1 MTSKSIKFLG
11 LDFAGKTSIIT
22 AIKEKFGYIEKV
34 KALKP
39 TRLIERETFRF
50 LNLEIVRHDFGGQIQ
65 YRDDYLE
72 NPHRFLANTDLI
84 FYVIDC
90 QDNERFG
97 IALDY
102 FDKVMEFFMELRE
115 FIPVMILINKFDPE
129 LRENRELN
137 NRVLLLKQ
145 SLLKYKE
152 FQIYFFETSIYDIKS
167 ILDAFSTGLSLL
179 FEKIEMLFSYFEDIS
194 KKFNIIFISLM
205 DSAGITVGE
214 YYTSLR
220 LIDKLKIYN
229 LYLELLKKIKDQNKE
244 KFEFSDKLSSGNR
257 FSGVIEVLNLSGIEF
272 YLLIIIKEE
281 EDLEK
286 TVSVLDTIE
295 AEKERME
302 AIISQI
308 IA

>member
-34 KALKP
+34 KSLKP
-39 TRLIERETFRF
+39 TRLIERDTFKF

-65 YRDDYLE
+65 YRDDYLK

-97 IALDY
+97 ITLDY
-102 FDKVMEFFMELRE
+102 FDKVMEYFMEQRVL
-115 FIPVMILINKFDPE
+115 IPVMILINKFDPE
-129 LRENRELN
+129 LRESRELN
-137 NRVLLLKQ
+137 KKVLLLKQ

-152 FQIYFFETSIYDIKS
+152 FQIYFFETTIYDIKS

-179 FEKIEMLFSYFEDIS
+179 FENIEMLFSYFEDIS
-194 KKFNIIFISLM
+194 KKFNIVFISLM
-205 DSAGITVGE
+205 DSAGITMGE
-214 YYTSLR
+214 YYTSLK

-244 KFEFSDKLSSGNR
+244 KFEFSDKLSSGKR
-257 FSGVIEVLNLSGIEF
+257 FSGVIEVLNLSSIEF
-272 YLLIIIKEE
+272 YLLIIIKED

-286 TVSVLDTIE
+286 TVSALDTIE

-308 IA
+308 IV